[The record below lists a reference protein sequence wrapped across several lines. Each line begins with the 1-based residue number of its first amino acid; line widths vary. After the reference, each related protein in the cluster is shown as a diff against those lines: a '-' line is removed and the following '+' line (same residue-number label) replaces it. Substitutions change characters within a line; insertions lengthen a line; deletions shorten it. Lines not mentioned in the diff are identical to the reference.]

1 MTAPWQTAHSMS
13 EPTLLVADDHPLF
26 RAAVLHVLHGR
37 LPQFR
42 TLEAASAATLGQM
55 LAEHPEIELVLLDL
69 SMPGTRGFSALL
81 HVRGE
86 YPELPVVIISSN
98 DHPRVIRRAQQFGAA
113 GFIPKSAPADAMG
126 EAIEAVLEGGSW
138 FPPMAAERSE
148 ADAELAAKLAQLTP
162 QQFRVLLCLADG
174 LLNKQIAAT
183 LGLAE
188 NTVKVHVTAILK
200 KLACYSR
207 TQAAVLVKSLETED
221 GASA

>member
-1 MTAPWQTAHSMS
+1 MS

-174 LLNKQIAAT
+174 CSTSRSRPRWGWRKTRSRCMSRPSSKSSGATAARRRR
-183 LGLAE
+183 
-188 NTVKVHVTAILK
+188 
-200 KLACYSR
+200 CW
-207 TQAAVLVKSLETED
+207 
-221 GASA
+221 